1 MENSQNSSGLRL
13 VFDKDDNFAE
23 QLSEGTLVRSEE
35 VQFKSQKLYLNKEEL
50 TVLYD
55 WIQWQYISYD
65 NVPLMDL
72 VKKIRNIVNP

>member
-1 MENSQNSSGLRL
+1 